1 MNVEK
6 SRQRETIKMTN
17 REKELEQ
24 RVKKFDRLIVELF
37 TSIGIS
43 MITTMIMYV
52 LLHKAF

>member
-1 MNVEK
+1 
-6 SRQRETIKMTN
+6 MTK
-17 REKELEQ
+17 REKELEE

-43 MITTMIMYV
+43 VVTTIIMYV

>member
-1 MNVEK
+1 
-6 SRQRETIKMTN
+6 MTN

-37 TSIGIS
+37 ISIGIS